1 MLLNANRSIA
11 RMLDRYTT
19 YTYRTPTKAVEVE
32 HNQAK
37 PPWRRHGHLLIGVAI
52 VVASL
57 CAVTILQFRAT
68 NSRTTSQGAVALA
81 LDAVDSFQAGEAAE
95 ASAALHQK
103 MLGALETLNPS
114 GATLQTA
121 QLLGRI
127 GPAAIA
133 GDGFAAGAY
142 GVAVRDLVRGIT
154 RDANI
159 TTVRTQQVQMGIV
172 AGAAIALVM
181 LIGSVAA
188 RRNPA
193 PAGRKSRAHHPS
205 QTDPLTGLGQIDA
218 IRDRLT
224 ELLDSS
230 KPGTGFVGM
239 LAVGIQPEHE
249 HFMPLTRSQLDA
261 ALLETSERLRETVRA
276 TDTVARLARDELAV
290 ALPSSPR
297 VEDPG
302 RVASKILGA
311 LDRPID
317 VGEVMVRPNPRV
329 GIAIA
334 PLDAVTPDGLIQR
347 ARLARRAASDS
358 PAAVYR
364 SYSSGLAPSELGSL
378 ETHADLAAALE
389 ADDGQLWV
397 AYQPKI
403 DLNSE
408 RVVGFEALARWD
420 HPVRGPV
427 SPAEFIAVAEETQL
441 IVALGRWV
449 LDKVCAQIATW
460 EQHIQQR
467 IPVSVNVSGR
477 QFEHPG
483 LAADV
488 KEILETH
495 GVGAEMLELELT
507 EGILLED
514 RLELIS
520 MMHELS
526 ELGVKIAVDDF
537 GTGYSALS
545 YLKRFPIDVLKIDRA
560 FIRDLQGDNSDEAIS
575 TAIISMA
582 HSLALEVVAEGVETP
597 EQLSVLRNLGCDAAQ
612 GFYFAHPAPPS
623 EIETRAVLSS

>member
-1 MLLNANRSIA
+1 MLFSANRSIT
-11 RMLDRYTT
+11 RRLYRYIP
-19 YTYRTPTKAVEVE
+19 YTNRSPTKAVDVE
-32 HNQAK
+32 NNLASR
-37 PPWRRHGHLLIGVAI
+37 PWHRHGHLLIGVAI
-52 VVASL
+52 VVVSL
-57 CAVTILQFRAT
+57 CAVTALQLRAT
-68 NSRTTSQGAVALA
+68 DARTASQSAMSLA
-81 LDAVDSFQAGEAAE
+81 LDAVDSLQRGDAAE
-95 ASAALHQK
+95 ATAALHQK
-103 MLGALETLNPS
+103 MLHAVRELRPS
-114 GATLQTA
+114 AGTA
-121 QLLGRI
+121 DTTSLLSRI
-127 GPAAIA
+127 GPAATA
-133 GDGFAAGAY
+133 GDSFAASAY
-142 GVAVRDLVRGIT
+142 DVAVRELVRDIT
-154 RDANI
+154 RDANVAA
-159 TTVRTQQVQMGIV
+159 VRTQQLQMAIV
-172 AGAAIALVM
+172 AGAAIALVI

-188 RRNPA
+188 RRDGTPK
-193 PAGRKSRAHHPS
+193 PRRGRAHHPS
-205 QTDPLTGLGQIDA
+205 QTDPLTGLGRIDA
-218 IRDRLT
+218 VRQRLA
-224 ELLDSS
+224 ELLDATR
-230 KPGTGFVGM
+230 PGKGFVGM

-249 HFMPLTRSQLDA
+249 HFLPLTRSQLDA
-261 ALLETSERLRETVRA
+261 ALLETSRRLRETVRA

-317 VGEVMVRPNPRV
+317 VGDAMVRPNPRV

-364 SYSSGLAPSELGSL
+364 SYSDELAPSVLGSL
-378 ETHADLAAALE
+378 EMQEDLAAALE

-420 HPVRGPV
+420 HPQRGPV

-441 IVALGRWV
+441 IVRLGRWV
-449 LDKVCAQIATW
+449 LDKVCAQITTW
-460 EQHIQQR
+460 EAHIQQR
-467 IPVSVNVSGR
+467 LPVSVNVSGR

-483 LAADV
+483 LAADIREV
-488 KEILETH
+488 LERH
-495 GVGAEMLELELT
+495 GVDAELLELELT

-514 RLELIS
+514 RQELIS
-520 MMHELS
+520 MMRELS

-545 YLKRFPIDVLKIDRA
+545 YLKRFPIDVLKIDRT
-560 FIRDLQGDNSDEAIS
+560 FIRDLRGGDSDEAIS

-597 EQLSVLRNLGCDAAQ
+597 EQLSVLRSLGCDAAQ
-612 GFYFAHPAPPS
+612 GFYFAHPAPPN
-623 EIETRAVLSS
+623 EIETRAVVSR